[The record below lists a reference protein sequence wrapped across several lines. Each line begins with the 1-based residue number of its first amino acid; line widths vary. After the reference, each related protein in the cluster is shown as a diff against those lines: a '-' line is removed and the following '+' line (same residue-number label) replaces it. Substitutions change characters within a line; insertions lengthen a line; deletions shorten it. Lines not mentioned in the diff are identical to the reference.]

1 VGTMAIYDD
10 VTEQM
15 KAAMR
20 AKDKPRLSALRNIR
34 AAFINKRKESNA
46 EVLTD
51 EQCIAE
57 LRTLAKQRKD
67 SVQSYTE
74 AGREDLAEAEALEL
88 TVIEAYLPSLA
99 DEETTRAWV
108 EEAIAAA
115 GATEVRH
122 VGKVMG
128 QLMRAHRGE
137 IDGGLA
143 KRLAAELLQG

>member
-1 VGTMAIYDD
+1 MAIYDD